1 LIIRCF
7 AGVCQS
13 RAANIPSWKHRTRIV
28 ATATQLEQRYGTQ
41 NYSPLPVVLSRG
53 RGCEVWDTEGRRY
66 LDFMSAYSAV
76 SHGHAHP
83 RLLAVLNEQAGR
95 LAVVSRAFHSD
106 RLGPFLERACAMTGL
121 GRALPMNTGVEA
133 VEAGL
138 KLARRWAYRVK
149 GVAADQAEIIACR
162 GNFHGRTLGAI
173 AMSDEAEYR
182 RDFGPFA
189 PGFRLDDYGD
199 SDALEAA
206 INQQTAAFLVEPVQ
220 GEGGIVVPPPGYLS
234 RCAEICRRH
243 DVLLIAD
250 EIQSGLGRTGKLLA
264 CDHEQ
269 VRPDLLVLGKA
280 LGGGLYPVSLLLGR
294 ADIMGLFGPG
304 SHGSTFGGNPLAAS
318 IGLAALEII
327 DDEGLVD
334 NSRSMGD
341 YLRRGLES
349 ISHPGIQEVRGR
361 GLMLGMELD
370 PAQLPGRAVS
380 EALMAAGMLVR
391 ETHATVLR
399 FAPPLIV
406 SREQIDELLRVIPGV
421 LQEIAKPP
429 QRAPHDLG

>member
-1 LIIRCF
+1 M
-7 AGVCQS
+7 
-13 RAANIPSWKHRTRIV
+13 T
-28 ATATQLEQRYGTQ
+28 TATQLEQDYGTQ
-41 NYSPLPVVLSRG
+41 NYKPLPVVLSRG

-83 RLLAVLNEQAGR
+83 RLLQVLNEQAAR

-106 RLGPFLERACAMTGL
+106 RLGPFLERACTMTGMD
-121 GRALPMNTGVEA
+121 RALPMNTGVEV

-149 GVAADQAEIIACR
+149 GVPADQAEIIACR

-182 RDFGPFA
+182 RDFGPFP
-189 PGFRLDDYGD
+189 PGFELVDYGD

-206 INQQTAAFLVEPVQ
+206 ISERTAAFLVEPIQ

-243 DVLLIAD
+243 NLLLIAD
-250 EIQSGLGRTGKLLA
+250 EIQTGLGRTGKLLA

-269 VRPDLLVLGKA
+269 VRPDLLLLGKA
-280 LGGGLYPVSLLLGR
+280 LGGGLYPVSLLLGH
-294 ADIMGLFGPG
+294 AEILELFGPG

-318 IGLAALEII
+318 IGLAALDILE
-327 DDEGLVD
+327 DEGLIE
-334 NSRSMGD
+334 NSRLMGK
-341 YLRRGLES
+341 YLSQGLEALA
-349 ISHPGIQEVRGR
+349 HPGICEVRGR
-361 GLMLGMELD
+361 GLMIGMELH
-370 PAQLPGRAVS
+370 PSRLAGRAVS
-380 EALMAAGMLVR
+380 EALMASGMLVR

-406 SREQIDELLRVIPGV
+406 RREQIDELLGV
-421 LQEIAKPP
+421 LPDVLEQV
-429 QRAPHDLG
+429 GV

>member
-1 LIIRCF
+1 M
-7 AGVCQS
+7 
-13 RAANIPSWKHRTRIV
+13 T
-28 ATATQLEQRYGTQ
+28 TATQLEQDYGTQ
-41 NYSPLPVVLSRG
+41 NYKPLPVVLSRG

-83 RLLAVLNEQAGR
+83 RLLQVLNEQAAR

-106 RLGPFLERACAMTGL
+106 RLGPFLERACTMTGMD
-121 GRALPMNTGVEA
+121 RPLPMNTGVEV

-149 GVAADQAEIIACR
+149 GVPADQAEIIACR

-182 RDFGPFA
+182 RDFGPFP
-189 PGFRLDDYGD
+189 PGFELVDYGD

-206 INQQTAAFLVEPVQ
+206 ISERTAAFLVEPIQ

-243 DVLLIAD
+243 NLLLIAD
-250 EIQSGLGRTGKLLA
+250 EIQTGLGRTGKLLA

-269 VRPDLLVLGKA
+269 VRPDLLLLGKA
-280 LGGGLYPVSLLLGR
+280 LGGGLYPVSLLLGH
-294 ADIMGLFGPG
+294 AEILELFGPG

-318 IGLAALEII
+318 IGLAALDILE
-327 DDEGLVD
+327 DEGLIE
-334 NSRSMGD
+334 NSRLMGK
-341 YLRRGLES
+341 YLSQGLEALA
-349 ISHPGIQEVRGR
+349 HPGICEVRGR
-361 GLMLGMELD
+361 GLMIGMELD
-370 PAQLPGRAVS
+370 PSRLAGRAVS
-380 EALMAAGMLVR
+380 EALMASGMLVR

-406 SREQIDELLRVIPGV
+406 RREQIDELLGV
-421 LQEIAKPP
+421 LPDVLEQV
-429 QRAPHDLG
+429 GV

>member
-1 LIIRCF
+1 
-7 AGVCQS
+7 V
-13 RAANIPSWKHRTRIV
+13 T
-28 ATATQLEQRYGTQ
+28 TATQLEQDYGTQ
-41 NYSPLPVVLSRG
+41 NYKPLPVVLSRG

-83 RLLAVLNEQAGR
+83 RLLQVLNEQAAR

-106 RLGPFLERACAMTGL
+106 RLGPFLERACTMTGMD
-121 GRALPMNTGVEA
+121 RALPMNTGVEV

-149 GVAADQAEIIACR
+149 GVPADQAEIIACR

-182 RDFGPFA
+182 RDFGPFP
-189 PGFRLDDYGD
+189 PGFELVDYGD

-206 INQQTAAFLVEPVQ
+206 ISERTAAFLVEPIQ

-243 DVLLIAD
+243 NLLLIAD
-250 EIQSGLGRTGKLLA
+250 EIQTGLGRTGKLLA

-269 VRPDLLVLGKA
+269 VRPDLLLLGKA
-280 LGGGLYPVSLLLGR
+280 LGGGLYPVSLLLGH
-294 ADIMGLFGPG
+294 AEILELFGPG

-318 IGLAALEII
+318 IGLAALDILE
-327 DDEGLVD
+327 DEGLIE
-334 NSRSMGD
+334 NSRLMGK
-341 YLRRGLES
+341 YLSQGLEALA
-349 ISHPGIQEVRGR
+349 HPGICEVRGR
-361 GLMLGMELD
+361 GLMIGMELD
-370 PAQLPGRAVS
+370 PSRLAGRAVS
-380 EALMAAGMLVR
+380 EALMASGMLVR

-406 SREQIDELLRVIPGV
+406 RREQIDELLGV
-421 LQEIAKPP
+421 LPDVLEQV
-429 QRAPHDLG
+429 GV

>member
-1 LIIRCF
+1 
-7 AGVCQS
+7 VTS
-13 RAANIPSWKHRTRIV
+13 
-28 ATATQLEQRYGTQ
+28 ATQLEQQYGTQ
-41 NYSPLPVVLSRG
+41 NYAPLPVVLSHG
-53 RGCEVWDTEGRRY
+53 RGCEVWDIAGRRY

-95 LAVVSRAFHSD
+95 LAVVSRAFHSE
-106 RLGPFLERACAMTGL
+106 RLGPFLERACTMTGL
-121 GRALPMNTGVEA
+121 DRALPMNTGVEV

-138 KLARRWAYRVK
+138 KLARRWAYRKK

-173 AMSDEAEYR
+173 AMSDEVEYR
-182 RDFGPFA
+182 RDFGPFP
-189 PGFRLDDYGD
+189 PGFRLVDYGD

-206 INQQTAAFLVEPVQ
+206 INPQTAAFLVEPIQ
-220 GEGGIVVPPPGYLS
+220 GEGGIVVPPSGYLS

-250 EIQSGLGRTGKLLA
+250 EIQTGLGRTGLLLA

-269 VRPDLLVLGKA
+269 VRPDLLLLGKA
-280 LGGGLYPVSLLLGR
+280 LGGGIYPVSLLLGR
-294 ADIMGLFGPG
+294 AGIMELFGPG

-318 IGLAALEII
+318 LGLTALEILE
-327 DDEGLVD
+327 DEGLVD
-334 NSRSMGD
+334 NCRQMGD
-341 YLRRGLES
+341 YLRQGLAA
-349 ISHPGIQEVRGR
+349 IDHPGVRAVRGR

-370 PAQLPGRAVS
+370 PARVAGRAAS
-380 EALMAAGMLVR
+380 EALMEAGMLVR

-406 SREQIDELLRVIPGV
+406 TREQIDELLNVLPGV
-421 LQEIAKPP
+421 LDQVA
-429 QRAPHDLG
+429 AG